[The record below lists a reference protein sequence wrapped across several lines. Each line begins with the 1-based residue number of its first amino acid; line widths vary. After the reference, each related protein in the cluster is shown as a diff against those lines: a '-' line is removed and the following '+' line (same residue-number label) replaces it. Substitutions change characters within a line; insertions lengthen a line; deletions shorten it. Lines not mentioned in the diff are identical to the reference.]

1 MHGQLLGFEDFSA
14 FFERCVRMRAV
25 DELRFA
31 KDVFQIRQCC
41 LRAARASL
49 GPPYCLSEKY
59 FTNDLPLR
67 VMFSLQPR
75 KAEFSYVKRVRFLL
89 DV

>member
-41 LRAARASL
+41 LSGGKGFFGTSVL
-49 GPPYCLSEKY
+49 
-59 FTNDLPLR
+59 F
-67 VMFSLQPR
+67 V
-75 KAEFSYVKRVRFLL
+75 
-89 DV
+89 